1 MTTIKPVA
9 YIHYWIGGYP
19 PDGYIEESELLTPF
33 QAEAYKDLESNEAH
47 GISPL
52 YAIPDGYHIVAI
64 DHEHQAQRKRNYDNS
79 MLAEVHQCCSLDA
92 VKERM
97 EIEIREN
104 ISQHNEKVRGN
115 HED

>member
-1 MTTIKPVA
+1 MNNIKPVA

-52 YAIPDGYHIVAI
+52 YAIPEGYHIVAI
-64 DHEHQAQRKRNYDNS
+64 DHEQEMLDNIDRQDLKAAIFNLDRVAQSVSDRIK
-79 MLAEVHQCCSLDA
+79 
-92 VKERM
+92 
-97 EIEIREN
+97 IE
-104 ISQHNEKVRGN
+104 S
-115 HED
+115 